1 MLRKWKRNTMLFFIV
16 FEVSPVLL
24 ILKILFLMGVLWKL
38 GPEGTAG
45 YRGSC
50 HEEVEPTLP
59 PSRVIHRPSPDMS
72 YARQGRLPYLTLH
85 RPATSKP
92 YLIGVLKK
100 EAGSIPRW
108 LILPLPPHFPHGFFS
123 LTCNRV

>member
-1 MLRKWKRNTMLFFIV
+1 
-16 FEVSPVLL
+16 
-24 ILKILFLMGVLWKL
+24 MGVLWKL
-38 GPEGTAG
+38 GPEVTAG
-45 YRGSC
+45 SYRNAWTHTVGS
-50 HEEVEPTLP
+50 VTRKSRVPPGEPTLP

-72 YARQGRLPYLTLH
+72 YVRQGRWPYLMLH

-92 YLIGVLKK
+92 TLIGVLKK

-123 LTCNRV
+123 LTCNRI